1 MAQANATKIQKSLKI
16 FQRITAKHPDPKQA
30 RPRVI
35 KELQAKL
42 GMTAGGASTYYANAK
57 NGKWAIEV
65 APVKA
70 AKPAATAVK
79 ATKPVAKPAVKA
91 EKAVKAKPAL
101 TIVPASKQAK
111 VKPAAVAQT
120 AHA

>member
-1 MAQANATKIQKSLKI
+1 MAKADATKIQKSLKI

-42 GMTAGGASTYYANAK
+42 GMTPGGASTYYANAK

-65 APVKA
+65 KPV
-70 AKPAATAVK
+70 AVK
-79 ATKPVAKPAVKA
+79 AVKPVAKVAKPAVKA
-91 EKAVKAKPAL
+91 VAKPTKPVKAKAAS
-101 TIVPASKQAK
+101 TVVPASKQAK
-111 VKPAAVAQT
+111 VKPAVVAQT
-120 AHA
+120 AQA